1 MAQLPTDNGVMA
13 HTEHI
18 RKKRNTAFF
27 CDIPLSCFVGTIGL
41 EPMTSAM

>member
-18 RKKRNTAFF
+18 RKKRNTAIFAIF
-27 CDIPLSCFVGTIGL
+27 LFHVL
-41 EPMTSAM
+41 